1 MRKQYEKVLKTFFR
15 EKIFLRRDELEITQE
30 EMADRLMMA
39 CRTYV
44 DIEHGKS
51 GCGVLTL
58 AIYLV
63 YICADPIDFLNELR
77 NVFEDI
83 IKEAA

>member
-1 MRKQYEKVLKTFFR
+1 MRKQYEKVLKAFFR
-15 EKIFLRRDELEITQE
+15 EKIFRRRDKLEITQE
-30 EMADRLMMA
+30 EMASRLIMA

-51 GCGVLTL
+51 GCSALTL

-63 YICADPIDFLNELR
+63 YICEDPLLFLNELR
-77 NVFEDI
+77 NVFDDL